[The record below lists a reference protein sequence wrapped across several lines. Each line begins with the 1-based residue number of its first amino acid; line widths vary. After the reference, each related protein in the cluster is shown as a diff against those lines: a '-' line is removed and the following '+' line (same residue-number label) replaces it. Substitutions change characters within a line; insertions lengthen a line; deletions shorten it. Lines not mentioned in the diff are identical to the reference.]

1 MNPSR
6 TPFRSRTLQILAG
19 AGLAMALVI
28 FASISRWGR
37 AGTNDVPAEMFPD
50 DLADRLKEEIEQGR
64 KRIQRNP
71 TAGSFGSLG
80 ELCVANQLLPQAEW
94 CFQKAS
100 ILVPDDPKWVYQLA
114 VMAEKVDL
122 VRAIELYDK
131 VLSLDRSVE
140 AVHYRRGLALA
151 RVGSFQEAEQ
161 SLKAAGELSQQHPLV
176 LKSLAQ
182 LRMMQGD
189 GEGALDLIKVAVSDS
204 RAGLD
209 IVEEAKRLLKR
220 QSPHDLTSASSLPE
234 AGSAR
239 PPFTS
244 PLPEPWMEGVTRH
257 LPQTAEIVAQASVFS
272 SQQRYKAALEMYERL
287 VRIEDR
293 NSRIR
298 TAHATVLMDAGNVQQ
313 ALEEMENVCKEF
325 PHDPLAFSRR
335 GAIEFRLGNVSAAV
349 KSFEEAV
356 RLKPD
361 FVDAHRALLL
371 IFQLQKLTDRVDAE
385 FRTLLALVPA
395 DQELKEQYAMF
406 QRDRGPQQ
414 DQK

>member
-1 MNPSR
+1 MKPNRIS
-6 TPFRSRTLQILAG
+6 FRSRRLQILTA

-80 ELCVANQLLPQAEW
+80 ELCVANKLLRQAEW
-94 CFQKAS
+94 CFRKAS
-100 ILVPDDPKWVYQLA
+100 LLAPDDPKWIYQLA
-114 VMAEKVDL
+114 VMAEKVNL
-122 VRAIELYDK
+122 VEAIALYDK

-151 RVGSFQEAEQ
+151 RVGSLEEAEQ
-161 SLKAAGELSQQHPLV
+161 SLQAAAELSQQHPLV

-182 LRMMQGD
+182 LRIMQGD
-189 GEGALDLIKVAVSDS
+189 SEGARALIRQAVSDS

-209 IVEEAKRLLKR
+209 ILDEAKRLLMR

-239 PPFTS
+239 PPVTS
-244 PLPEPWMEGVTRH
+244 PLPEPWLEGVIRH
-257 LPQTAEIVAQASVFS
+257 LPQTAEIVAQASEFS
-272 SQQRYKAALEMYERL
+272 SQQQYGAALEMYERL

-313 ALEEMENVCKEF
+313 ALEEMEKVCKEF

-335 GAIEFRLGNVSAAV
+335 GAIEFRLGNVPAAII
-349 KSFEEAV
+349 SFEEAV

-395 DQELKEQYAMF
+395 DQELQEQYAMF
-406 QRDRGPQQ
+406 QRDRSQQ
-414 DQK
+414 PN